1 MRASLPRLF
10 VAIAMP
16 TDVADTLDRLAHGLP
31 DARWTNLDDLHLTLR
46 FIGDVDHSTFY
57 EIGELL
63 ASISLPPF
71 DLELCGLGQF
81 PPRGP
86 LRQLWVG
93 VATNPALARLQRRID
108 RCISEAGV
116 QPERQKKFVP
126 HVTLARFEKPPSEAR
141 LAIYLR
147 RYSLVR
153 LRPFPVDSFG
163 LYSSVLRADGALHTL
178 EAEYNFVTGRMI
190 RE

>member
-1 MRASLPRLF
+1 MPRLF

-16 TDVADTLDRLAHGLP
+16 PEVVDTLDLLEHGFP
-31 DARWTNLDDLHLTLR
+31 DARWTDLDDLHMTVR

-63 ASISLPPF
+63 VGISLPPF
-71 DLELCGLGQF
+71 DLELCGIGQF

-93 VATNPALARLQRRID
+93 VSANPALQRLRRLID
-108 RCISEAGV
+108 RCLHEAGV
-116 QPERQKKFVP
+116 QPERRKFVP
-126 HVTLARFEKPPSEAR
+126 HVTLARFPQPPPEPR
-141 LAIYLR
+141 LATYLQR
-147 RYSLVR
+147 HSLVR
-153 LRPFPVDSFG
+153 LRPFPVASFG
-163 LYSSVLRADGALHTL
+163 LFSSVLRHRGAEHTL
-178 EAEYNFVTGRMI
+178 EADYNFVTGRML